1 MDKQWFFSLFPYNSL
16 FVFFRDRCYVSR
28 YQALHSLYCFFFFVY
43 FFQVNKNIIDISIPN
58 TFVED
63 NGKSS
68 TAACQM
74 INVNGG
80 IENVGLWSYCV
91 SNEPFV
97 GCYVKKENVESSQL
111 ETRAH
116 LVLASR
122 TSQ

>member
-1 MDKQWFFSLFPYNSL
+1 MLYKQISGTPLTVLFRFF
-16 FVFFRDRCYVSR
+16 FVFF
-28 YQALHSLYCFFFFVY
+28 QVY
-43 FFQVNKNIIDISIPN
+43 KNINDISIPS

-68 TAACQM
+68 ITAGQM

-80 IENVGLWSYCV
+80 IENVGLWSYCI
-91 SNEPFV
+91 SNKPFV
-97 GCYVKKENVESSQL
+97 GCYVKKENVESSPLETRGHLMLAL

-122 TSQ
+122 MFQ